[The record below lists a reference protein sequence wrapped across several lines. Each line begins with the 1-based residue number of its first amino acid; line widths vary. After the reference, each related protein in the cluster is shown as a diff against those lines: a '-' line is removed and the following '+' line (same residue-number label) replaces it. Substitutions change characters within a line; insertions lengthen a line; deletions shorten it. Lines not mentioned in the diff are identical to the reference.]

1 MTKNK
6 IVKSESGLV
15 PRPPVVA
22 VMGHVDHG
30 KSTLVEAI
38 REIKITA
45 KEQGGIT
52 QHIGAYQVNY
62 QGKPITFID
71 TPGHAAF
78 AAMRSRGAQVTD
90 LVVLVVAADDGV
102 MPQTKESLTYIRQA
116 GVPMVVAINKIDLP
130 EAAID
135 KVKSQLGEAGV
146 YVEGYGGNVVCVPIS
161 AKTKQNLPQLLEMI
175 LLVAEMQELKANP
188 QGKVSG
194 VVIEAGIDPKQGP
207 VTTVVVK
214 NGTLKVGQEIWAEK
228 VSGKVRAMFDDEGRR
243 INSAGPSQPVRI
255 LGFKEVPPVGVK
267 VSQDQEQEVA
277 TELAEGERESAALRR
292 VVIKADVAGS
302 VEAIKANLNKAVEV
316 MESGTGKVNEANV
329 LLAETT
335 GARILAFNTAV
346 SKSAQELAELEGVEI
361 KQYSVI
367 YELLEEVDKWVE
379 KVEQA
384 TVDEEDSGQAKI
396 VAEWLIKGERIA
408 GCHVEKGA
416 MNQGSRVRLKR
427 GEISLGEAK
436 ITSLKQGKNTVAE
449 VRTGEE
455 CGLVT
460 SPQLDFKIGDMIVS
474 YRKLSVN

>member
-1 MTKNK
+1 MTS
-6 IVKSESGLV
+6 KSKSGLI

-30 KSTLVEAI
+30 KSTLIEAI

-45 KEQGGIT
+45 REQGGIT
-52 QHIGAYQVNY
+52 QRIGAYQVNY

-116 GVPMVVAINKIDLP
+116 GVPMVVAINKIDLA

-135 KVKSQLGEAGV
+135 KVKNQLGEAGV
-146 YVEGYGGNVVCVPIS
+146 YVEGYGGDVVCVPIS

-175 LLVAEMQELKANP
+175 LLVAEMQELKADP
-188 QGKVSG
+188 QGKVAG

-207 VTTVVVK
+207 VATVVVK
-214 NGTLKVGQEIWAEK
+214 NGTVKVGQEMWAEK

-243 INSAGPSQPVRI
+243 INSAGPGQPVRI
-255 LGFKEVPPVGVK
+255 LGFREVPLVGVK

-277 TELAEGERESAALRR
+277 TEMVEGERESVASLRK

-302 VEAIKANLNKAVEV
+302 VEAIKANLNKAVAV
-316 MESGTGKVNEANV
+316 MASGTGKVSEADV
-329 LLAETT
+329 LLAETV

-346 SKSAQELAELEGVEI
+346 SKSAQKLAELEGVEI
-361 KQYSVI
+361 KQYGVI
-367 YELLEEVDKWVE
+367 YELLEEVDKWVK

-384 TVDEEDSGQAKI
+384 TADAEDLGQAKV
-396 VAEWLIKGERIA
+396 VAEFLIKGERIA
-408 GCHVEKGA
+408 GCRVEKGA
-416 MNQGSRVRLKR
+416 MKQGSRMRLQR
-427 GEISLGEAK
+427 GETSLGEAK
-436 ITSLKQGKNTVAE
+436 ITSLKQGKNTAAE
-449 VRTGEE
+449 VKAGEE
-455 CGLVT
+455 CGLVM
-460 SPQLDFKIGDMIVS
+460 SPQLDFKIDDMIVS
-474 YRKLSVN
+474 YRKLSVT